1 MDFLIGQE
9 VKGFAQDIKHGT
21 AKQDSDKMI
30 FEKKLLEGLGE
41 EMVEEIKNPKSKSPA
56 KKQKIA
62 RKLNRK
68 KRWAV
73 LKENLLK
80 MFNGM

>member
-1 MDFLIGQE
+1 MDFLMGQE
-9 VKGFAQDIKHGT
+9 VKGFAQDLKNGT
-21 AKQDSDKMI
+21 AKQDAVKIM

-41 EMVEEIKNPKSKSPA
+41 EMEEDIKNPKSKSPV
-56 KKQKIA
+56 KKQTIA

-73 LKENLLK
+73 WKENLLK
-80 MFNGM
+80 IFNG